1 MIAPFFRVA
10 YLLMDF
16 FSPCTAHPRPNRE
29 KLLSKVDS
37 GDVKRSVNM
46 LRGKANEIASSA
58 SKYAK
63 APAPID
69 FSAYKKKLKFT
80 AAAVDSLEK
89 VYKGKKLPQYSA
101 ALPPFEAKKRAMLV
115 SVVKSTV
122 SAAQADL
129 DNLNG
134 QLKAFEDG
142 RITPGTSVGELRSRF
157 PTIAKEIEKE
167 IKEHQWAK
175 DSL

>member
-1 MIAPFFRVA
+1 M
-10 YLLMDF
+10 
-16 FSPCTAHPRPNRE
+16 
-29 KLLSKVDS
+29 
-37 GDVKRSVNM
+37 KRSVNM
-46 LRGKANEIASSA
+46 LRGKANEIAGNA

-63 APAPID
+63 PPAPID

-80 AAAVDSLEK
+80 GAAVEALEK
-89 VYKGKKLPQYSA
+89 VYKGRKLPTYTA
-101 ALPPFEAKKRAMLV
+101 TLPAFEAKKRSMLL

-129 DNLNG
+129 DSLNN
-134 QLKAFEDG
+134 QLRAFEDG
-142 RITPGTSVGELRSRF
+142 RITTNTSVGELRTRF
-157 PTIAKEIEKE
+157 PTIAKEIEQE